1 MPSFYFEQVLQT
13 ALNGIDQN
21 VTGPVLRLA
30 GAILILSLLYAVYEA
45 YSNGGDVRAL
55 GVAGVKYLVLGLVF
69 LNYQQAFRSVNGMFN
84 GVADFIYNTNGIG
97 DVVQNWLNSVSAYVG
112 QEGLSSFWTLVT
124 GAISG
129 LLDMLLILAGLII
142 LPVSYA
148 LFTLAYAMYGSILY
162 IIGPFVLALWP
173 SRAMG
178 QLSRTYFVNLMIFQ
192 SWGLLY
198 AILQVLMTA
207 LQMNSVNAVL
217 GGNGVLNAFVGSS
230 QMVLLGAVS
239 VLFSIAIALIPF
251 MASRLVRGEIGNTV
265 FALAA
270 VANRAARSILS
281 SSSASQIAAAG
292 PPPGMSDRDAGG
304 GGQGVAGG
312 SRGGGAGGAGGGLLA
327 ESKPPTPPSSSVTAG
342 STAPAGEVGGSRG
355 RLCRLMV
362 ARGDNERPMG
372 QTVEMA

>member
-112 QEGLSSFWTLVT
+112 QQGLSSFWTLVT

-129 LLDMLLILAGLII
+129 LLDVLLILAGLVI
-142 LPVSYA
+142 LPVSYT

-162 IIGPFVLALWP
+162 LVGPFVLALWP

-239 VLFSIAIALIPF
+239 VLFSIAIMLIPF
-251 MASRLVRGEIGNTV
+251 IASRLVRGEVGSTV
-265 FALAA
+265 FALVSAA
-270 VANRAARSILS
+270 GFYANAAAKTLLDSG
-281 SSSASQIAAAG
+281 SASHAAG
-292 PPPGMSDRDAGG
+292 GAPNAMSDSDPSAG
-304 GGQGVAGG
+304 GGQGGG
-312 SRGGGAGGAGGGLLA
+312 SAASRGGGAGGGLLA
-327 ESKPPTPPSSSVTAG
+327 ESKPPTPPSSSVTTSSAG
-342 STAPAGEVGGSRG
+342 SAGEAGAVFAG
-355 RLCRLMV
+355 
-362 ARGDNERPMG
+362 
-372 QTVEMA
+372 

>member
-1 MPSFYFEQVLQT
+1 
-13 ALNGIDQN
+13 
-21 VTGPVLRLA
+21 
-30 GAILILSLLYAVYEA
+30 
-45 YSNGGDVRAL
+45 
-55 GVAGVKYLVLGLVF
+55 
-69 LNYQQAFRSVNGMFN
+69 MFN

-112 QEGLSSFWTLVT
+112 QQGLSSFWTLVT
-124 GAISG
+124 GAMSG
-129 LLDMLLILAGLII
+129 LLDMLLILVGLII
-142 LPVSYA
+142 LPVSYT

-198 AILQVLMTA
+198 AILQVLITA

-230 QMVLLGAVS
+230 QMVLLGTVS
-239 VLFSIAIALIPF
+239 ILFSIAIALIPF
-251 MASRLVRGEIGNTV
+251 MASRLVRGEVGNTV

-270 VANRAARSILS
+270 VANRVARSILS
-281 SSSASQIAAAG
+281 SSSASHAAG
-292 PPPGMSDRDAGG
+292 GAPQAISDSDPSAG
-304 GGQGVAGG
+304 GGQGAAAA
-312 SRGGGAGGAGGGLLA
+312 SRGGGAGGGLLA

-342 STAPAGEVGGSRG
+342 SAGSASEVGGAG
-355 RLCRLMV
+355 AV
-362 ARGDNERPMG
+362 FAG
-372 QTVEMA
+372 

>member
-21 VTGPVLRLA
+21 VTGPVLQLA
-30 GAILILSLLYAVYEA
+30 GVILILSLLYAVYEA

-112 QEGLSSFWTLVT
+112 QQGLSSFWTLVT

-129 LLDMLLILAGLII
+129 LLDVLLILAGLVI
-142 LPVSYA
+142 LPVSYT

-162 IIGPFVLALWP
+162 LVGPFVLALWP

-207 LQMNSVNAVL
+207 LADEQRERCARREWRSQRVRWL
-217 GGNGVLNAFVGSS
+217 QPNGPVRSS
-230 QMVLLGAVS
+230 KR
-239 VLFSIAIALIPF
+239 I
-251 MASRLVRGEIGNTV
+251 V
-265 FALAA
+265 F
-270 VANRAARSILS
+270 
-281 SSSASQIAAAG
+281 
-292 PPPGMSDRDAGG
+292 DRDH
-304 GGQGVAGG
+304 VDSVHRESTS
-312 SRGGGAGGAGGGLLA
+312 SRRGWQHSLCLGFGCWVLC
-327 ESKPPTPPSSSVTAG
+327 KC
-342 STAPAGEVGGSRG
+342 SRQ
-355 RLCRLMV
+355 
-362 ARGDNERPMG
+362 D
-372 QTVEMA
+372 TS

>member
-21 VTGPVLRLA
+21 VTGPVLQLA
-30 GAILILSLLYAVYEA
+30 GVILILSLLYAVYEA

-55 GVAGVKYLVLGLVF
+55 GVAGIKYLILGLVF
-69 LNYQQAFRSVNGMFN
+69 LNYQQAFRSVNSMFN
-84 GVADFIYNTNGIG
+84 TVADFIYNTNGIG
-97 DVVQNWLNSVSAYVG
+97 DVIQSWLNSVSAYIS
-112 QEGLSSFWTLVT
+112 QQGLSSFWTLVT

-129 LLDMLLILAGLII
+129 LLDVLLILVGLII
-142 LPVSYA
+142 LPVSYT

-162 IIGPFVLALWP
+162 LVGPFVLALWP

-198 AILQVLMTA
+198 AILQVLITA

-239 VLFSIAIALIPF
+239 VLFSIAIMLIPF
-251 MASRLVRGEIGNTV
+251 IASRLVRGDVGNTV
-265 FALAA
+265 FAIAA
-270 VANRAARSILS
+270 VATRAARTVLS
-281 SSSASQIAAAG
+281 SSGSSQASPAG
-292 PPPGMSDRDAGG
+292 PPPAMSEPGPPTGSGPGSLGTSMAGGRMPAGG
-304 GGQGVAGG
+304 GV
-312 SRGGGAGGAGGGLLA
+312 LA
-327 ESKPPTPPSSSVTAG
+327 DSKPPTPLSPDIATATAG
-342 STAPAGEVGGSRG
+342 SAAEMGAAGAV
-355 RLCRLMV
+355 V
-362 ARGDNERPMG
+362 A
-372 QTVEMA
+372 V

>member
-30 GAILILSLLYAVYEA
+30 GVILILSLLYAVYEA

-55 GVAGVKYLVLGLVF
+55 GVAGVKYLILGLVF
-69 LNYQQAFRSVNGMFN
+69 LNYQSAFRSVNGMFN
-84 GVADFIYNTNGIG
+84 AVADFIYNTNGIG
-97 DVVQNWLNSVSAYVG
+97 DVIQNWLNSVSAYIS
-112 QEGLSSFWTLVT
+112 QQGLSSFWTLVT

-129 LLDMLLILAGLII
+129 LLDVLLILVGLII
-142 LPVSYA
+142 LPVSYT

-162 IIGPFVLALWP
+162 LIGPFVLALWP

-198 AILQVLMTA
+198 AILQVLITA

-230 QMVLLGAVS
+230 QMILLGAVS

-251 MASRLVRGEIGNTV
+251 LASRLVRGDVGNTV

-270 VANRAARSILS
+270 IVNRTARTLFTPSTS
-281 SSSASQIAAAG
+281 SQPLPAG
-292 PPPGMSDRDAGG
+292 PPSAMTELGPPTGG
-304 GGQGVAGG
+304 GPGSAGALAGANAPGGRGV
-312 SRGGGAGGAGGGLLA
+312 LA
-327 ESKPPTPPSSSVTAG
+327 ESKPPAVLSPDPASGAASS
-342 STAPAGEVGGSRG
+342 AGEIGAGGA
-355 RLCRLMV
+355 LMAV
-362 ARGDNERPMG
+362 
-372 QTVEMA
+372 

>member
-30 GAILILSLLYAVYEA
+30 GVILILSLLYAVYEA

-112 QEGLSSFWTLVT
+112 QQGLSSFWTLVT

-142 LPVSYA
+142 LPVSYT

-192 SWGLLY
+192 SWGVLY
-198 AILQVLMTA
+198 AILQVLITA

-217 GGNGVLNAFVGSS
+217 GGNGVLNAFAGSS

-239 VLFSIAIALIPF
+239 ILFSIAIALIPF

-281 SSSASQIAAAG
+281 SSSASHAVAAG
-292 PPPGMSDRDAGG
+292 PPQAMSDSGPSAG
-304 GGQGVAGG
+304 GGQGVASGL
-312 SRGGGAGGAGGGLLA
+312 RGGGAGSAGGGLLA
-327 ESKPPTPPSSSVTAG
+327 ESKPPTPPSSSVTTGSAG
-342 STAPAGEVGGSRG
+342 SAGGAGAVFAG
-355 RLCRLMV
+355 
-362 ARGDNERPMG
+362 
-372 QTVEMA
+372 

>member
-21 VTGPVLRLA
+21 VTGPVLQLA
-30 GAILILSLLYAVYEA
+30 GVILILSLLYAVYEA

-55 GVAGVKYLVLGLVF
+55 GVAGIKYLVLGLVF

-97 DVVQNWLNSVSAYVG
+97 DVIQNWLNSVSAYVG
-112 QEGLSSFWTLVT
+112 QQGLSSFWTLVT

-129 LLDMLLILAGLII
+129 LLDVLLILIGLII
-142 LPVSYA
+142 LPVSYT

-162 IIGPFVLALWP
+162 LVGPFVLALWP

-198 AILQVLMTA
+198 AILQVLITA

-230 QMVLLGAVS
+230 QMILLGAVS

-251 MASRLVRGEIGNTV
+251 IASRLVRGEVGSTV
-265 FALAA
+265 SAMISGAGLYAGMAARTLLAA
-270 VANRAARSILS
+270 NSQVAPT
-281 SSSASQIAAAG
+281 G
-292 PPPGMSDRDAGG
+292 PPQAMSDPGSPSAGG
-304 GGQGVAGG
+304 PGSAGG
-312 SRGGGAGGAGGGLLA
+312 PRAGGDGNARGGGLA
-327 ESKPPTPPSSSVTAG
+327 ESKPPIPPSSDVAAG
-342 STAPAGEVGGSRG
+342 TVGSAGQIGASGAV
-355 RLCRLMV
+355 LAV
-362 ARGDNERPMG
+362 
-372 QTVEMA
+372 

>member
-30 GAILILSLLYAVYEA
+30 GVILILSLLYAVYEA

-112 QEGLSSFWTLVT
+112 QQGLSSFWTLVT

-142 LPVSYA
+142 LPVSYT

-198 AILQVLMTA
+198 AILQVLITA

-239 VLFSIAIALIPF
+239 ILFSIAIALIPF
-251 MASRLVRGEIGNTV
+251 MASRLVRGEVGNTV

-281 SSSASQIAAAG
+281 SSSASHAAG
-292 PPPGMSDRDAGG
+292 GAPQAMSDSDPSAG
-304 GGQGVAGG
+304 GGQGALAA
-312 SRGGGAGGAGGGLLA
+312 SRGGGAGGGLLA
-327 ESKPPTPPSSSVTAG
+327 ESKPPTPPISSVAAG
-342 STAPAGEVGGSRG
+342 SAGSAGEVGGAG
-355 RLCRLMV
+355 AVL
-362 ARGDNERPMG
+362 AG
-372 QTVEMA
+372 